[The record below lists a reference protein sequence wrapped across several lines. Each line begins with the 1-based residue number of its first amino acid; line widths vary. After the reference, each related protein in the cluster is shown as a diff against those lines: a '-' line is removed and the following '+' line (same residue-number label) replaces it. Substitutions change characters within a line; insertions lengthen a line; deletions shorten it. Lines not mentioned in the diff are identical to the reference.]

1 MVNFMDLR
9 KLSITNNHFIMVSIS
24 MLILLGFWQLI
35 SLFYPEQ
42 FLPSPVTTGRVILNL
57 ILERDAAYHIY
68 VSLYRIVF
76 SFIWS
81 MLGGILIGIVM
92 GVNRVAES
100 LMRTWVVVGLTIPSL
115 GWALL
120 SLLWFG
126 LGDHSAIIATTLTVT
141 PFTIGNIWEGVKSV
155 DRDLVE
161 MAKVFKIR
169 RLKVIYEI
177 YIQSL
182 LPFVFAS
189 ARMAF
194 SLAWKILVI
203 VEMFGLGNGVGYMLN
218 YSYGNFR
225 IDWLMGWLILFI
237 CVMLLIE
244 YLAFYPAARYL
255 FRWRKVQIL

>member
-1 MVNFMDLR
+1 MVNFMGLR
-9 KLSITNNHFIMVSIS
+9 RLSIMNNHFIMVSIS
-24 MLILLGFWQLI
+24 MLTLLGLWQLI
-35 SLFYPEQ
+35 SFFYPENL
-42 FLPSPVTTGRVILNL
+42 LPSPVTISRVIILKL
-57 ILERDAAYHIY
+57 ILEWNAAYHIY

-76 SFIWS
+76 SFMWS

-92 GVNRVAES
+92 GVNRIAES

-126 LGDHSAIIATTLTVT
+126 LGDHSAVIATTLTVI
-141 PFTIGNIWEGVKSV
+141 PFIIGNIWEGVKSV

-169 RLKVIYEI
+169 RLKIIYEI
-177 YIQSL
+177 YIKWL
-182 LPFVFAS
+182 LPFIFAS

-203 VEMFGLGNGVGYMLN
+203 VEMFGLGNGV
-218 YSYGNFR
+218 
-225 IDWLMGWLILFI
+225 
-237 CVMLLIE
+237 
-244 YLAFYPAARYL
+244 
-255 FRWRKVQIL
+255 

>member
-100 LMRTWVVVGLTIPSL
+100 LMRTWVVVGLTIPFCHNSDNPD
-115 GWALL
+115 
-120 SLLWFG
+120 SN
-126 LGDHSAIIATTLTVT
+126 TVHNRKHM
-141 PFTIGNIWEGVKSV
+141 G
-155 DRDLVE
+155 RC
-161 MAKVFKIR
+161 
-169 RLKVIYEI
+169 EI
-177 YIQSL
+177 
-182 LPFVFAS
+182 
-189 ARMAF
+189 
-194 SLAWKILVI
+194 
-203 VEMFGLGNGVGYMLN
+203 
-218 YSYGNFR
+218 
-225 IDWLMGWLILFI
+225 
-237 CVMLLIE
+237 C
-244 YLAFYPAARYL
+244 
-255 FRWRKVQIL
+255 